1 MRNSMKRIVCS
12 FLALLLCFALAACGN
27 NTELGSATDTQ
38 NTQAQ
43 TETAAQQTTAAT
55 EDAVQ
60 TEPSTKPETQPA
72 TEPET
77 QAPTQKEETTQ
88 SQPPKPTD
96 PLDNPPAVGNSTPTD
111 ASTAFFNE
119 AAFIGDSVTLKLRN
133 YNTANG
139 VLGNTTFLCQGSYSV
154 AHAVNNTMYLN
165 YQGSETT
172 PQDALAAC
180 GAKRVFILLGMNDI
194 ALHGIDKTMENWATL
209 VSNIR
214 SKCPDI
220 EIYIQSGT
228 PIYLE
233 GEIGSL
239 NNTNMDKYNVRL
251 QAFAAENGCTYVD
264 VNTPFKN
271 SSGGL
276 AGAYCSD
283 EYVHFTDAAC
293 QLWVKILMEYVK

>member
-1 MRNSMKRIVCS
+1 MYNPFRRGACLA
-12 FLALLLCFALAACGN
+12 LALLLCVALTACGN
-27 NTELGSATDTQ
+27 GADTETTQ
-38 NTQAQ
+38 NTQPQ
-43 TETAAQQTTAAT
+43 TETTAEKTEQTTAPT
-55 EDAVQ
+55 EVT
-60 TEPSTKPETQPA
+60 TEPETQPTTEA
-72 TEPET
+72 TTAPET
-77 QAPTQKEETTQ
+77 QAPTTAPT
-88 SQPPKPTD
+88 QPPKPTD
-96 PLDNPPAVGNSTPTD
+96 PLDNPPVGNSVATD

-119 AAFIGDSVTLKLRN
+119 SAFIGDSVTLKLRN
-133 YNTANG
+133 YNTSKG
-139 VLGNTTFLCQGSYSV
+139 VLGSTTFLCQGSYSV

-209 VSNIR
+209 ISNIR
-214 SKCPDI
+214 GKCPNI

-228 PIYLE
+228 PIYLS

-239 NNTNMDKYNVRL
+239 NNANMDKYNVRL

>member
-1 MRNSMKRIVCS
+1 MRTLLKRSVS
-12 FLALLLCFALAACGN
+12 LLMAMILCFAFAACSDKKTDKQDKKPADTVTQQDQKDPAPQSDPSDP
-27 NTELGSATDTQ
+27 TES
-38 NTQAQ
+38 
-43 TETAAQQTTAAT
+43 
-55 EDAVQ
+55 VPQ
-60 TEPSTKPETQPA
+60 TEPSDPTEPAPNTEPSTPA
-72 TEPET
+72 TPDPEP
-77 QAPTQKEETTQ
+77 QQPDNDPT
-88 SQPPKPTD
+88 
-96 PLDNPPAVGNSTPTD
+96 DNPPPVGGITPTA
-111 ASTAFFNE
+111 ASDAFFSE

-133 YNTANG
+133 YHTANG
-139 VLGNTTFLCQGSYSV
+139 VLGNTTFLCQGSYSA

-165 YQGSETT
+165 YQGQETT

-194 ALHGIDKTMENWATL
+194 ALWGIDQTIVNWGKL

-214 SKCPDI
+214 AKCPDI

-228 PIYLE
+228 PIYLD

-239 NNTNMDKYNVRL
+239 NNANMDAYNVRL

-271 SSGGL
+271 ASGGL
-276 AGAYCSD
+276 ASAYCSD

>member
-1 MRNSMKRIVCS
+1 MRNPFRRGACLV
-12 FLALLLCFALAACGN
+12 FAVLLCIALTACGN
-27 NTELGSATDTQ
+27 GADTETTRNTQPQTDT
-38 NTQAQ
+38 
-43 TETAAQQTTAAT
+43 TAEQTTAAT
-55 EDAVQ
+55 ENRVQ
-60 TEPSTKPETQPA
+60 TQPSTQPPTEAETQ
-72 TEPET
+72 PET
-77 QAPTQKEETTQ
+77 QAATVTPT
-88 SQPPKPTD
+88 QPPKPTD
-96 PLDNPPAVGNSTPTD
+96 PLDNPPPVGNSAPTD

-119 AAFIGDSVTLKLRN
+119 SAFIGDSVTLKLRN
-133 YNTANG
+133 YNTSKG

-154 AHAVNNTMYLN
+154 AHAVNDTMYLN
-165 YQGSETT
+165 YQGSEIT

-194 ALHGIDKTMENWATL
+194 ALHGIDKTMENWAAL
-209 VSNIR
+209 VANIR
-214 SKCPDI
+214 SKCPEI
-220 EIYIQSGT
+220 EIYVQSGT
-228 PIYLE
+228 PIYLA

-239 NNTNMDKYNVRL
+239 NNANMDKYNLRL

-283 EYVHFTDAAC
+283 QYVHFTDAAC

>member
-1 MRNSMKRIVCS
+1 MHNPFRRGVYLV
-12 FLALLLCFALAACGN
+12 LALLLCVALAACGN
-27 NTELGSATDTQ
+27 GADTETTQ
-38 NTQAQ
+38 NAQPQ
-43 TETAAQQTTAAT
+43 TETTVEQTEHTTAPT
-55 EDAVQ
+55 EVSTQ
-60 TEPSTKPETQPA
+60 PTTEPETQPQTQPS

-77 QAPTQKEETTQ
+77 QAPT
-88 SQPPKPTD
+88 QPPKPTD
-96 PLDNPPAVGNSTPTD
+96 PLDNPPSVGNSVPTD

-119 AAFIGDSVTLKLRN
+119 SAFIGDSVTLKLRN
-133 YNTANG
+133 YNTSRG

-194 ALHGIDKTMENWATL
+194 ALHGIDKTMQNWATL

-228 PIYLE
+228 PIYLS

-239 NNTNMDKYNVRL
+239 NNANMDKYNVRL
-251 QAFAAENGCTYVD
+251 QAFAVENGCTYVD

>member
-1 MRNSMKRIVCS
+1 MYNPFRRGACLA
-12 FLALLLCFALAACGN
+12 LALLLCVALTACGN
-27 NTELGSATDTQ
+27 GADTETTQ
-38 NTQAQ
+38 NTQPQ
-43 TETAAQQTTAAT
+43 TETTAEKTEQTTAPTEVTTQAT
-55 EDAVQ
+55 
-60 TEPSTKPETQPA
+60 TEPETQPTTEA
-72 TEPET
+72 TTAPET
-77 QAPTQKEETTQ
+77 QAPTTAPT
-88 SQPPKPTD
+88 QPPKPTD
-96 PLDNPPAVGNSTPTD
+96 PLDNPPPVGNSVATD

-119 AAFIGDSVTLKLRN
+119 SAFIGDSVTLKLRN
-133 YNTANG
+133 YNTSKG
-139 VLGNTTFLCQGSYSV
+139 VLGSTTFLCQGSYSD
-154 AHAVNNTMYLN
+154 AHAVNNTMYMN

-209 VSNIR
+209 ISNIR
-214 SKCPDI
+214 GKCPNI

-228 PIYLE
+228 PIYLS

-239 NNTNMDKYNVRL
+239 NNANMDKYNVRL